1 MKVLIADDHAIVRE
15 GLKQIILD
23 TFGDGT
29 IRQAGTG
36 QAALEAVRAEPWD
49 LLILDLNMPDK
60 DGLEVLKDA
69 LALRPRLLVIVLSF
83 HPEDQYA
90 VRAFRAGARAYLSK
104 ETAPDQLVAAIKT
117 VLAGRKYVSAA
128 LAERLVGDLT
138 GEAGRA
144 LHEALSDRE
153 LQVLRLLGS
162 GKTVSEIADQI
173 CLSVKTVSTYR
184 ARLLEKLRLTT
195 TAQLIRYAL
204 HHKLVE

>member
-1 MKVLIADDHAIVRE
+1 
-15 GLKQIILD
+15 
-23 TFGDGT
+23 
-29 IRQAGTG
+29 
-36 QAALEAVRAEPWD
+36 
-49 LLILDLNMPDK
+49 
-60 DGLEVLKDA
+60 
-69 LALRPRLLVIVLSF
+69 
-83 HPEDQYA
+83 
-90 VRAFRAGARAYLSK
+90 
-104 ETAPDQLVAAIKT
+104 
-117 VLAGRKYVSAA
+117 
-128 LAERLVGDLT
+128 LVGDLT

>member
-1 MKVLIADDHAIVRE
+1 MNVLIADDHAIVRE

-36 QAALEAVRAEPWD
+36 QAALEAVRAEAWD
-49 LLILDLNMPDK
+49 LVILDLNMPDK

-69 LALRPRLLVIVLSF
+69 LALRPRLPVIVLSF

-90 VRAFRAGARAYLSK
+90 VRAFKAGARAYLSK

-138 GEAGRA
+138 GETDRA

-184 ARLLEKLRLTT
+184 ARLLEKLQLTT

-204 HHKLVE
+204 DHKLVE

>member
-1 MKVLIADDHAIVRE
+1 MKVLIADDHAVVRE

-36 QAALEAVRAEPWD
+36 QAALEAVREQPWD
-49 LLILDLNMPDK
+49 LVILDLNMPDK
-60 DGLEVLKDA
+60 DGLEVMKDA
-69 LALRPRLLVIVLSF
+69 LGLRPSLPVIVLSF

-90 VRAFRAGARAYLSK
+90 ARAFKAGARAYLSK
-104 ETAPDQLVAAIKT
+104 ETAPEQLVAAIKT

-128 LAERLVGDLT
+128 LAERLVGDLR
-138 GEAGRA
+138 GEPGRT
-144 LHEALSDRE
+144 LHETLSDRE

-162 GKTVSEIADQI
+162 GKTVSEIADRI
-173 CLSVKTVSTYR
+173 HLSVKTVSTYR
-184 ARLLEKLRLTT
+184 ARLLEKLQLTT

-204 HHKLVE
+204 EHKLVE

>member
-1 MKVLIADDHAIVRE
+1 MKVLIADDHAVVRE

-69 LALRPRLLVIVLSF
+69 LALHPRLPVVVLSF
-83 HPEDQYA
+83 HPEEQYA
-90 VRAFRAGARAYLSK
+90 VRAFKAGARAYLSK
-104 ETAPDQLVAAIKT
+104 ETAPDQLVAAIRT

-184 ARLLEKLRLTT
+184 ARLLEKLQLTT

-204 HHKLVE
+204 DHKLVE